1 MNTFHLRFIRS
12 VIFKSIIVM
21 VVLSTVA
28 ALAGINLTT
37 AQAKEPRAAMDA
49 LLLEGNISGTV
60 RDADT
65 TLPIGGVKVEV
76 NTGASTFTNLDGSY
90 ILGLDAGTY
99 TVTASAAYYVT
110 EFVADVVVET
120 GMTALDFNLVHEPVF
135 LTGIVEDA
143 YNRLPLDGA
152 KVELDTGQYDMTDG
166 DGVYTINVP
175 PGVYTVTASI
185 EDYIPQTVTDVVLT
199 QGEVDLNFDL
209 VHSPVPVTLTGLVS
223 DAYFLT
229 PITGATVSLNT
240 GETFVTLNPGRYSI
254 VVDPGTYT
262 ITASAP
268 GYVTQVKGPLT
279 ISLGTLVTDFNLE
292 PLTCPTVSIDAMGIE
307 VEDLQVDFTPDVN
320 PLLGISYLWDFG
332 DGHTSIEESPTHVYA
347 VYTTYPVTLD
357 VENICGSTDSWEGT
371 VTLEKVLTTFLPMV
385 KK

>member
-1 MNTFHLRFIRS
+1 
-12 VIFKSIIVM
+12 
-21 VVLSTVA
+21 
-28 ALAGINLTT
+28 
-37 AQAKEPRAAMDA
+37 
-49 LLLEGNISGTV
+49 
-60 RDADT
+60 
-65 TLPIGGVKVEV
+65 
-76 NTGASTFTNLDGSY
+76 
-90 ILGLDAGTY
+90 LDAGTY

-120 GMTALDFNLVHEPVF
+120 GMTAQDFNLVHEPVV

-185 EDYIPQTVTDVVLT
+185 EDYIPQTVTDVVLV

-209 VHSPVPVTLTGLVS
+209 VHSPLPVTLTGLVS
-223 DAYFLT
+223 DAYFMT

-240 GETFVTLNPGRYSI
+240 GETFVTLSPGRYSF
-254 VVDPGTYT
+254 VVESGVYT

-268 GYVTQVKGPLT
+268 GYTTLVKGPF
-279 ISLGTLVTDFNLE
+279 IVSLGTLVTDFKLE
-292 PLTCPTVSIDAMGIE
+292 PLTCPTVSIDAMDIE
-307 VEDLQVDFTPDVN
+307 VEDLEAEFTPDVN
-320 PLLGISYLWDFG
+320 PLIGISFLWDFG
-332 DGHTSIEESPTHVYA
+332 DGTTSTELGPTHVYA
-347 VYTTYPVTLD
+347 DYGTYPVTLD
-357 VENICGSTDSWEGT
+357 VENICGSTDFWEGA
-371 VTLEKVLTTFLPMV
+371 VTLENVLTTFLPMV